1 MIAFVVAALTAGV
14 TMRVD
19 APSPSECQRSISQLI
34 GKADAYTRVVVT
46 LTGAQNQL
54 HPLDLSMLP
63 AIESTLFPISPNR
76 FVLTL
81 QFRPDDV
88 LRSQADHV
96 AEQLCARASSSGA
109 RFNGVMSFVA
119 QKRSEGE
126 AFGRERMTEALMPK
140 LPEQ

>member
-1 MIAFVVAALTAGV
+1 MIAFLAVMAVSVATVAAT
-14 TMRVD
+14 
-19 APSPSECQRSISQLI
+19 PPPSECQRSISQLI
-34 GKADAYTRVVVT
+34 GKADASTRVVVT
-46 LTGAQNQL
+46 LTGSQSEL

-63 AIESTLFPISPNR
+63 TLEATLFPIGLDR

-88 LRSQADHV
+88 LRAQADRV
-96 AEQLCARASSSGA
+96 AEQLCTVASSSGA
-109 RFNGVMSFVA
+109 RFNGVMSFAA
-119 QKRSEGE
+119 QRRSESE